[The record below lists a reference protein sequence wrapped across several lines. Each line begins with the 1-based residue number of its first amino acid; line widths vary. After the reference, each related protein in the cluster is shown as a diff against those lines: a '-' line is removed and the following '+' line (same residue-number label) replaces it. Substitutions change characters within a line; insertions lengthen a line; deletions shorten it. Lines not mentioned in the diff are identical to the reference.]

1 MSSKSSHKHHSR
13 KYYRGKGIVSFLIA
27 LIVAMSTAIM
37 LLAITVNLGI
47 CDVDILKRSIN
58 AASYYDGLYEK
69 VNNQLKEQL
78 KEADIPDSIAEG
90 VVDWRRIVLDVDA
103 YIEQTLNNNDASVDT
118 SEFENALSSNI
129 ASYFSDKGVEGGQE
143 LADSTDKFVKIA
155 SARYAS
161 LVRFEY
167 ADYFKA
173 YSEKYKGTAKV
184 IVPVCGAVIV
194 ICLMMLLILHRKK
207 YRGIRYVN
215 YGLIS
220 GVVLAIIVNTL
231 FKDSVLKSLPD
242 SQDSYYNVIRLY
254 IDNSFSQ
261 GLYVCMAGFVV
272 LLVMLMITS
281 YMRKNSI

>member
-129 ASYFSDKGVEGGQE
+129 AAYFSDKGVEGGQD
-143 LADSTDKFVKIA
+143 LADSTEKIA

-167 ADYFKA
+167 VKYFKA
-173 YSEKYKGTAKV
+173 YSEKYKEAVKS
-184 IVPVCGAVIV
+184 IVPVCGAVII
-194 ICLMMLLILHRKK
+194 ICLIMLLILHRKK
-207 YRGIRYVN
+207 YRGIRYV
-215 YGLIS
+215 
-220 GVVLAIIVNTL
+220 
-231 FKDSVLKSLPD
+231 D
-242 SQDSYYNVIRLY
+242 
-254 IDNSFSQ
+254 
-261 GLYVCMAGFVV
+261 
-272 LLVMLMITS
+272 
-281 YMRKNSI
+281 